1 MNGQLAAILWA
12 QWRSL
17 LNLYPRRDKAGMIF
31 TAVVTVLWYGLWVL
45 GAAGV
50 ALLVSE
56 AEDRQALIR
65 FLGPGL
71 LMAFLYWQVIPV
83 LMVSAGASIELRK
96 IRVYPV
102 PHGSLFG
109 MEVALR
115 ITTAMEMVLM
125 LLGATVGVALNP
137 RLRLWHALAFVPYLL
152 FNLFTSAGIRDV
164 ITRLLAWRRFREVF
178 ILLLVLLAALPQI
191 VLRNGVP
198 GDGRRWLP
206 ASPSS
211 WWPWSATAQLVAGEW
226 AWAPVAAL
234 LGWMMLAFLFGRWM
248 FERGLRFDE
257 EAARAT
263 PATSGSGGAWME
275 SFYALPG
282 RLFSDPLACMVEK
295 ELRSLMRSPRFRI
308 VFLMGFSF
316 GLLIWLPMAFGE
328 RRGVM
333 ADHFLVIVSGYAVML
348 LSEVTIWNVFGFDRT
363 AAQMYWVAPVS
374 ATQAVMAKNA
384 SAAIFVLLEVA
395 IITGVCVLFRL
406 PVTPRMVLDTV
417 LVIAVLL
424 LFLMGVGNWSSLRFA
439 RPVDPDQN
447 WKRGATSRFQAMLL
461 VLYPVVALPFVFAFF
476 ARRAWE
482 AELPFYAVLAL
493 TAAAGGCVYWGTLEW
508 VSKEALTRRERILG
522 LLSGGGDPILS

>member
-1 MNGQLAAILWA
+1 MNGQLGAILWA

-31 TAVVTVLWYGLWVL
+31 TGVVTVLWYGLWVL
-45 GAAGV
+45 GSAGL

-56 AEDRQALIR
+56 AEDRESVLR

-83 LMVSAGASIELRK
+83 LMVSTGASIELRK

-115 ITTAMEMVLM
+115 ITTAVEMVLM
-125 LLGATVGVALNP
+125 LLGATVGVAANP
-137 RLRLWHALAFVPYLL
+137 HLRLWHTVAFVPYLL
-152 FNLFTSAGIRDV
+152 FNLFLSAGIRDV
-164 ITRLLAWRRFREVF
+164 ITRMLAWRRFREVF
-178 ILLLVLLAALPQI
+178 ILLLVLLAALPQM

-198 GDGRRWLP
+198 EDGRGWVP
-206 ASPSS
+206 TAPSPL
-211 WWPWSATAQLVAGEW
+211 WPWSATARLVAGDW
-226 AWAPVAAL
+226 GWLPVAAL
-234 LGWMMLAFLFGRWM
+234 LGWTAGAFAFGRWM

-263 PATSGSGGAWME
+263 PMERGRGASWME
-275 SFYALPG
+275 YFYALPG
-282 RLFSDPLACMVEK
+282 RLFRDPLACMVEK
-295 ELRSLMRSPRFRI
+295 ELRSLARSPRFRI

-374 ATQAVMAKNA
+374 AVQAVLAKNA
-384 SAAIFVLLEVA
+384 SAAIFVLLEVV
-395 IITGVCVLFRL
+395 IITTVCVVFRL

-461 VLYPVVALPFVFAFF
+461 LLYPVVALPFVFAFF
-476 ARRAWE
+476 AKRAWE
-482 AELPFYAVLAL
+482 AEWPFYVVLAA
-493 TAAAGGCVYWGTLEW
+493 TAAVGGCLYWGTLEW
-508 VSKEALTRRERILG
+508 VGREALARRERILG